1 MSNSALAWP
10 KDPFQPSSPSP
21 TTVRTDR
28 PRIIAP
34 AYKWQA
40 LPALI
45 KSDPYLTGWNATIFG
60 NATAYF
66 SLPPVVYHMDGDS
79 GILDNARETK
89 ERIKAFAYVYRMTND
104 TKWVDRAWAEIQVR
118 IIAHVL
124 NQSHSASRTL
134 QGMAQHLLDQA
145 LISGILYIF

>member
-1 MSNSALAWP
+1 M
-10 KDPFQPSSPSP
+10 
-21 TTVRTDR
+21 RTDR